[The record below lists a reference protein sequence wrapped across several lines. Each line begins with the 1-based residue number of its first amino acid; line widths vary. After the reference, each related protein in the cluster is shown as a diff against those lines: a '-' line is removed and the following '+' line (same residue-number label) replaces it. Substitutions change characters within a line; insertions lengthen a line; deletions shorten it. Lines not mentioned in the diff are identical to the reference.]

1 MPAPYSRR
9 TCPHDWARGL
19 TATLEGSDL
28 HKSPGLRSSVA
39 VLLAIILHGLIVM
52 ALVSTRDEPA
62 PQEAVFDV
70 VLAPAWPLKT
80 PPTTE
85 PKPATPRLGEHASE
99 QARKSVG
106 PAAPITP
113 GAGQISGAWQVR
125 EGATPETEGVRGSLR
140 AGVGCRSADFLSLTK
155 AERDACNEKLA
166 AGAKDGPAYAVV
178 SPKLKKQFD
187 GVFECPKDDVWC
199 EYRIGK
205 APYPG
210 LLAPRRKKSPDWD

>member
-1 MPAPYSRR
+1 M
-9 TCPHDWARGL
+9 
-19 TATLEGSDL
+19 
-28 HKSPGLRSSVA
+28 A
-39 VLLAIILHGLIVM
+39 VLLAIVLHGLIVM

-62 PQEAVFDV
+62 PQETVFDV
-70 VLAPAWPLKT
+70 VLAPTWRLKT
-80 PPTTE
+80 SPKTE
-85 PKPATPRLGEHASE
+85 PKPAPPRVDEHASE
-99 QARKSVG
+99 QARRSVG
-106 PAAPITP
+106 PTAPIAPRTAP
-113 GAGQISGAWQVR
+113 VGGAWQVR
-125 EGATPETEGVRGSLR
+125 AGATQETEGVRGSLR

-210 LLAPRRKKSPDWD
+210 LLAPRRKKSADWD

>member
-1 MPAPYSRR
+1 M
-9 TCPHDWARGL
+9 
-19 TATLEGSDL
+19 
-28 HKSPGLRSSVA
+28 HKTSGLRSPVA
-39 VLLAIILHGLIVM
+39 VLLAIILHGLIVV
-52 ALVSTRDEPA
+52 ALVSAPNEPA
-62 PQEAVFDV
+62 PEETVIDV
-70 VLAPAWPLKT
+70 VLAPAWRPKS
-80 PPTTE
+80 PPKVE
-85 PKPATPRLGEHASE
+85 PKATQSSVS
-99 QARKSVG
+99 ARAPTPIQRSV
-106 PAAPITP
+106 TP
-113 GAGQISGAWQVR
+113 GAPIAPRAGPVGGAWQVR
-125 EGATPETEGVRGSLR
+125 EGATQEAEGVRGSLR

-166 AGAKDGPAYAVV
+166 AGVKDGPAYAVV